1 VSARRQTDLRPADS
15 DRRVARQLALIQD
28 DAAFVE
34 GGRGDPRA
42 LLHEA
47 RHELGADIVRAN
59 LYMPRLKR
67 SMRLAARHGRMP
79 RGRSIFL
86 TEYGIQ
92 SRPPDPFGASP
103 RQQARWLNESER
115 LVWSDRRVGG
125 LSAS

>member
-34 GGRGDPRA
+34 GGRGDP
-42 LLHEA
+42 
-47 RHELGADIVRAN
+47 G
-59 LYMPRLKR
+59 
-67 SMRLAARHGRMP
+67 
-79 RGRSIFL
+79 
-86 TEYGIQ
+86 
-92 SRPPDPFGASP
+92 RPPDPFGASP